1 MMEPIPEE
9 DEHDEKVEIGCFST
23 ITEMIR
29 KIFTFTNN
37 KNYIQLTSP

>member
-9 DEHDEKVEIGCFST
+9 DEHDEKVEIGCFSA

-29 KIFTFTNN
+29 KIFIFT
-37 KNYIQLTSP
+37 KTGKYIQLTSP

>member
-9 DEHDEKVEIGCFST
+9 EDEHYEKTEVGCFSA

-29 KIFTFTNN
+29 KIFIFT
-37 KNYIQLTSP
+37 KTGKYIQLTS